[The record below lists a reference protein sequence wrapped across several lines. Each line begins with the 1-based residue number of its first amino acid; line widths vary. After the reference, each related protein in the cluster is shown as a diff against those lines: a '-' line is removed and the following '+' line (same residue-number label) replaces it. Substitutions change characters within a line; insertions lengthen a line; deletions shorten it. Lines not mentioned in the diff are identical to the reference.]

1 MTRVVYSQRLFAVQ
15 ALTSTP
21 GIVGPVVPAGVI
33 WVLRDLD
40 IVVEAGTSGNN
51 MAVLNQ
57 VGGLLVFLSV
67 GTATPGP
74 NYAWRGR
81 QIYAQGEQIGF
92 HVFSGT
98 WDIAASGYQ
107 LTLP

>member
-1 MTRVVYSQRLFAVQ
+1 MARVVYSQRLFAVQ
-15 ALTSTP
+15 ALTNAA
-21 GIVGPVVPAGVI
+21 GVVGPVVPAGVI

-40 IVVEAGTSGNN
+40 IVVEAGATGNN
-51 MAVLNQ
+51 MGVKNQ
-57 VGGLLVFLSV
+57 VGGLLAFFSV

-74 NYAWRGR
+74 NFAWRGR
-81 QIYAQGEQIGF
+81 QIYAVGEQIGF
-92 HVFSGT
+92 EVFSGT